1 MTIPYLHDDAG
12 LPRAWSPWFSHEYIA
27 YFCVKTVDRLTALPP
42 VPVAAN
48 PRWQDKVWPAGPRHI
63 DIYKECYQEHR
74 QVDPLWSFD
83 QRKRNGDFA
92 RDVPPGKSIEP
103 WKIYLL
109 YSTEPDT
116 YADEDLLLHKNQ
128 AMTGGSRGWRHMH
141 FKLMGSTYGI
151 APKSF
156 RVHRDLA
163 RLAFSKGS
171 DYWAW
176 RYLAR
181 AGHYL
186 ADLGAPF
193 HVRAMP
199 GFYLLRNIFSRGEL
213 FHTVTALHQSYE
225 IFVER
230 RFREGFAPFAEALTR
245 GAKEGQG
252 APEKLDAR
260 LKGYIERARSRQ
272 KKIFYHLHDGF
283 GPELRAAFAPMK
295 QGGGHDTASLA
306 ARCAAD
312 AVRILFKKEHQSRLA
327 RLEKITCGSLADVG
341 WMQGALL
348 GGFQSRTSGA

>member
-27 YFCVKTVDRLTALPP
+27 YFCVMTVDRLTALPP

-230 RFREGFAPFAEALTR
+230 RFR
-245 GAKEGQG
+245 
-252 APEKLDAR
+252 
-260 LKGYIERARSRQ
+260 
-272 KKIFYHLHDGF
+272 
-283 GPELRAAFAPMK
+283 
-295 QGGGHDTASLA
+295 
-306 ARCAAD
+306 
-312 AVRILFKKEHQSRLA
+312 
-327 RLEKITCGSLADVG
+327 
-341 WMQGALL
+341 
-348 GGFQSRTSGA
+348 